1 MSDNTALTK
10 ALEETP
16 FVADF
21 SFSADLA
28 QRLAAEAKWKH
39 CLAGAI
45 LFREGERCDAF
56 YIVHRGHLVLEMC
69 LPARGCTRILSLGPG
84 EIVAW
89 SALVGNGRMTAT
101 AIATEDV
108 ELIELSAAKI
118 LEKCDEDPRFGYVL
132 MRRMATS
139 LANRLL
145 ATRLQMLD
153 LFQANATSSDKD
165 NP

>member
-1 MSDNTALTK
+1 MINNATLTA
-10 ALEETP
+10 ALEESH
-16 FVADF
+16 FVAE
-21 SFSADLA
+21 FSADLV
-28 QRLAAEAKWKH
+28 QRLAAEAIWKH
-39 CLAGAI
+39 CPAGTV
-45 LFREGERCDAF
+45 LFREGKQCDAF

-101 AIATEDV
+101 AIATEDT
-108 ELIELSAAKI
+108 ELIELSAVKVLQI
-118 LEKCDEDPRFGYVL
+118 CEEDLRFGYVL
-132 MRRMATS
+132 MRRMAKS

-153 LFQANATSSDKD
+153 LFTADSTSIDKD
-165 NP
+165 NQ